1 MTHADR
7 IRIHGREEYVF
18 LARARGE
25 KRFSIRAG
33 DVVRALRLNGR
44 TPAVCSALK
53 THQFEKDNH
62 VRLVEMSG
70 PKSKQSTTVVF
81 TYEFVDE
88 NPSSSHEGDAWTP
101 LRGVLK
107 DIFAESGGGEAYL
120 RSERS
125 SFHTSED
132 RK

>member
-1 MTHADR
+1 MTYADR
-7 IRIHGREEYVF
+7 IRLHGRKEYVF
-18 LARARGE
+18 PARARGE

-53 THQFEKDNH
+53 THQFEKENH

-88 NPSSSHEGDAWTP
+88 NPSPSHEGDAWTP
-101 LRGVLK
+101 LRVSK
-107 DIFAESGGGEAYL
+107 DIFAESSGGEAYL

-125 SFHTSED
+125 SFHSSED